1 MLVIFKRRF
10 ITGLRIIHAGI
21 VSFLRNF
28 SLAVAA
34 VAVMVI
40 TLTIVLFSII
50 TNATF
55 GNTIAQITSKVD
67 ISVYLKDS
75 VSVTQTT
82 TLLNQLKALPN
93 IKSVKYLN
101 KNTVL
106 KQYEAQN
113 SSNQQLLNAISQ
125 TSNPLPPTIL
135 IKPYDLNKIS
145 NIKSFLSQP
154 NVAILQSNLPSYSG
168 QREIAINRITYAT
181 DILREVGV
189 VAVIA
194 FTIVC
199 ALIIFNTIQM
209 TIFNRRDEIQ
219 IMRLLGASKSF
230 IRGPFIVESVIYGI
244 IAAVLSVGIIN
255 AAFVATSGA
264 LQASSLGLLD
274 ISYANDY
281 FDNHFLGLLIVQLL
295 IGILIGVTSAYIATR
310 RYLKFKTK

>member
-93 IKSVKYLN
+93 VKSVKYLN